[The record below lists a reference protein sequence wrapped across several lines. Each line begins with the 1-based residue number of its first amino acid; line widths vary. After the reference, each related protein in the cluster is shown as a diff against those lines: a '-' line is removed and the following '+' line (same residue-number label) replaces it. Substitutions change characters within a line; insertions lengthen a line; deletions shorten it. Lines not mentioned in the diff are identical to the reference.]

1 LGESFVELFQAE
13 RRAMIWRNK
22 KRRVQLDLSGGD
34 TSSHLETDNTFR
46 VLRS

>member
-1 LGESFVELFQAE
+1 
-13 RRAMIWRNK
+13 MIWRNK